1 VVVEE
6 PPVYVER
13 SPVAPALPEAST
25 AYWYY
30 CSSGQGYYPTVPSCA
45 EEWIKVPER
54 PR

>member
-1 VVVEE
+1 MVVEE

-13 SPVAPALPEAST
+13 SPAAPAPPEAST
-25 AYWYY
+25 AYWYN
-30 CSSGQGYYPTVPSCA
+30 CSSAQGYYPTVPSCA